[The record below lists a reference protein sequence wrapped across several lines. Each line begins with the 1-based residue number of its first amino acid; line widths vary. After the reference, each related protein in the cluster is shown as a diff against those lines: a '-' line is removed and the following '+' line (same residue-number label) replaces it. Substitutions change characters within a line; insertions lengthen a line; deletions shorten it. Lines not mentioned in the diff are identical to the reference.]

1 MLNWKIRYAKLIKQY
16 PGLRNLD
23 KSILE
28 VGCGPYGLAYQLS
41 RPVQGCE
48 LNLVQSQS
56 EWLKIAQGS
65 ILELPFQNNSF
76 DYVLCVDV
84 LEHLANADRA
94 KAISELV
101 RVAKEKVVISCP
113 FDYPGAEGESALA
126 EWYDKRFGE
135 RPGWLHEHLVNGL
148 PKLSEIVAQII
159 GIGLPFDLFG
169 NEGMLQHYAGIL
181 LDFDFPLSQQL
192 LKHQRYKNPFEAPI
206 AESDWD
212 HFYSYGICVHKDIP
226 IPLPRAYQAA
236 ASGNVDAVERGKLG
250 VYAACHDLS
259 LLDDFGKIT
268 PLFTGASASQVG
280 SHALTDILS
289 SGRRLQNNRWSEM
302 SGVYKVWQEGPKT
315 DVVGF
320 CHYRRFF
327 DFSSLDVDRYRSVIK
342 KSEVAA
348 CNKNFLHEDVLRYC
362 LGGSVILPFP
372 YQLEQTPFQQY
383 AFCHNAN
390 DLCKIVS
397 LMSKKTP
404 ELLPYTDNIF
414 NGNNFYSY
422 NMFIMQWELF
432 DELCKVWFGL
442 LLEFEEMIP
451 AGRASDYQN
460 RDISFLAE
468 RIFDVW
474 IRYAADK
481 LGVKLVHTPVYF
493 VEN

>member
-1 MLNWKIRYAKLIKQY
+1 LRDIK
-16 PGLRNLD
+16 

-41 RPVQGCE
+41 RPVQGVE
-48 LNLVQSQS
+48 LNPVKPQS
-56 EWLKIAQGS
+56 EWLKIQQGS
-65 ILELPFQNNSF
+65 ILELPFQNDSF

-101 RVAKEKVVISCP
+101 RVAKEKAIISCP
-113 FDYPGAEGESALA
+113 FDYPGAEGENALA
-126 EWYDKRFGE
+126 EWYDKKLVE
-135 RPGWLHEHLVNGL
+135 RPDWLREHLVNGL
-148 PKLSEIVAQII
+148 PKLSEVVAQITA
-159 GIGLPFDLFG
+159 IGLPFDLFG

-192 LKHQRYKNPFEAPI
+192 LEHQRYKNPFEAPI

-212 HFYSYGICVHKDIP
+212 HFYSYGICLHKDIP
-226 IPLPRAYQAA
+226 IPLPRAYRDA
-236 ASGNVDAVERGKLG
+236 ASGNVDAVERGKVG
-250 VYAACHDLS
+250 VYAACHDLA

-268 PLFTGASASQVG
+268 PLFTGAAASHVG
-280 SHALTDILS
+280 SNALTDILS
-289 SGRRLQNNRWSEM
+289 TGKRLQNNRWSEM

-327 DFSSLDVDRYRSVIK
+327 DFSNPGVKRHRSVIK
-342 KSEVAA
+342 KSEVVA
-348 CNKNFLHEDVLRYC
+348 CNRNFLHEDVLRYC
-362 LGGSVILPFP
+362 LDGYVFLPFP
-372 YQLEQTPFQQY
+372 NQVGLTPFRQY
-383 AFCHNAN
+383 AFSYNAN
-390 DLCKIVS
+390 DLCKIFS
-397 LMSKKTP
+397 LMSKKAP
-404 ELLPYTDNIF
+404 ELLPYTHNIL
-414 NGNNFYSY
+414 NGDSFYSF
-422 NMFIMQWELF
+422 NMFVMQWDLF
-432 DELCKVWFGL
+432 DDLCKVWFGL
-442 LLEFEEMIP
+442 LLEFEEMVP

-481 LGVKLVHTPVYF
+481 RGVKFAYTPTYF
-493 VEN
+493 VET